1 VTLGLDT
8 SCVLRILTGLPEDQA
23 NRMLVWL
30 RAVWE
35 SAGRVVVSD
44 LVIAEAYHSLQH
56 FYQIPKEE
64 ALRRLGQFL
73 AWENIVPVGTARS
86 VLEAESLARAR
97 PGFVD
102 RLIHADYLER
112 GADCW
117 VTFEK
122 AGKRMPRSMV
132 L

>member
-8 SCVLRILTGLPEDQA
+8 SCVLRILTGLPEIQA
-23 NRMLVWL
+23 AKMAWWMREVWN
-30 RAVWE
+30 
-35 SAGRVVVSD
+35 SAGRMVISD
-44 LVIAEAYHSLQH
+44 LVIAEAYHALQH
-56 FYQIPKEE
+56 FYRIPKEE
-64 ALRRLGQFL
+64 ALLRLEQL
-73 AWENIVPVGTARS
+73 VTWENIVVMGTARQ
-86 VLEAESLARAR
+86 VLGIKPLARAR

-102 RLIHADYLER
+102 QLIHADYLER

-122 AGKRMPRSMV
+122 AGRRLPRTMV